1 MAINTRSEPNLNT
14 ISDLQNRSFDGE
26 FDVAVVE
33 MLTYNPLSDTLERV
47 TDIQGNASYLISYNA
62 AKEAVYVDTIISGV
76 TYRQTF
82 TRGDMVI
89 DSTLPI
95 SAVEII

>member
-1 MAINTRSEPNLNT
+1 MNNDKNDR
-14 ISDLQNRSFDGE
+14 E
-26 FDVAVVE
+26 FSKFVEVGGKPTVRVVSTDV
-33 MLTYNPLSDTLERV
+33 PP
-47 TDIQGNASYLISYNA
+47 TDDSKNNGSMLISYNA
-62 AKEAVYVDTIISGV
+62 AGDAVYVDEIISGV